1 MFARVPGAIGHPGLF
16 HRVFLLGALSGVV
29 VISGESPELKKPIRY
44 LTHGNLRQEGFEAS
58 EDLLGGTQL

>member
-1 MFARVPGAIGHPGLF
+1 M
-16 HRVFLLGALSGVV
+16 

-44 LTHGNLRQEGFEAS
+44 LIHGNLRQQGFEAR